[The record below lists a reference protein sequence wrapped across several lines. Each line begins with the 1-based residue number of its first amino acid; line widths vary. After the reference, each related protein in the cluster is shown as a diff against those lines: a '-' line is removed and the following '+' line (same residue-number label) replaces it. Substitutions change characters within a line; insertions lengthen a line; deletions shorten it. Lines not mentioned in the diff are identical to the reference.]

1 MGLLQ
6 GVVLSAGVDPSNALA
21 ALREQGVLGTIAGGN
36 VLRLCPA
43 LTITRDEL
51 QQGLGALRNA
61 FSTLAERAS

>member
-6 GVVLSAGVDPSNALA
+6 GIVLGAGVDPSNTLNV
-21 ALREQGVLGTIAGGN
+21 LREQGALGTIAGGN

-51 QQGLGALRNA
+51 HDGLERVRNA
-61 FSTLAERAS
+61 FAKLAEKAP